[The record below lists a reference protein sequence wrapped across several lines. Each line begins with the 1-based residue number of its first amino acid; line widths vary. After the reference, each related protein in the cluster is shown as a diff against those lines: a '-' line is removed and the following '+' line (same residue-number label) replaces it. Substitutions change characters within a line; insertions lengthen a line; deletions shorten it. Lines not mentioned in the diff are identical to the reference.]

1 MYYVF
6 DYICNVNSKLYYAY
20 MYTELIKIIEGGLN
34 HDPKKVISYS
44 KHLAKKLREDGA
56 DKLADKIM
64 KTIDGSTGIPV
75 FKDQLF
81 DSPVDNDTRLT
92 IADVILPQDI
102 KLDISISESIQSPV
116 NNFISLVNSKNEI
129 KSRGLQMN
137 LSLLLYGPPGCG
149 KTTLAKHIAKEL
161 DIPIVVARFD
171 SLISSLLGN
180 TAKNIRKLFDYAK
193 SKPCILFLDEFDAIA
208 KARDDNHETGEL
220 KRVINS
226 LLQNIDDFL
235 ETGILIAATNH
246 EQLLDSAIWRR
257 FEKVI
262 NVNKPSSDEIKNLIG
277 NYFEKVN
284 SKLDIE
290 DKKFD
295 TLSTYLND
303 FSHSEIIKIVN
314 SAFYNS
320 IIKRQEFEYDEIFSE
335 YFKYKHNNRFTPE
348 EMIRFLNESHIPQK
362 QIASYLDISIRQV
375 RNALN
380 VE

>member
-1 MYYVF
+1 
-6 DYICNVNSKLYYAY
+6 

-34 HDPKKVISYS
+34 NDHKKVISYS
-44 KHLAKKLREDGA
+44 NHLAKKLRDDGD
-56 DKLADKIM
+56 DKLADKIL
-64 KTIDGSTGIPV
+64 KTIQGCKGLPV

-81 DSPVDNDTRLT
+81 DAPIDNDTRLN
-92 IADVILPQDI
+92 IADIILPQDLRI
-102 KLDISISESIQSPV
+102 DISVSESVVDPV
-116 NNFISLVNSKNEI
+116 ANFISLINSKNEI
-129 KSRGLQMN
+129 KSKGLDIN

-149 KTTLAKHIAKEL
+149 KTSLAKYIAKEL
-161 DIPIVVARFD
+161 DMPIVIARFD

-193 SKPCILFLDEFDAIA
+193 NKPCILFLDEFDAIA
-208 KARDDNHETGEL
+208 KARDDSHETGEL

-226 LLQNIDDFL
+226 LLQNIDEFL

-262 NVNKPSSDEIKNLIG
+262 NVNKPSSDEIKKLLE
-277 NYFEKVN
+277 NYFDKVGSN
-284 SKLDIE
+284 LATD

-295 TLSTYLND
+295 MIKLYMNNM
-303 FSHSEIIKIVN
+303 SHSEIIKIIN

-320 IIKRQEFEYDEIFSE
+320 IIKKSVFEYEDIFSE
-335 YFKYKHNNRFTPE
+335 YFKYVNNNRYLPE
-348 EMIRFLNESHIPQK
+348 EMIKFLNESHIPQK